1 MDNFSLS
8 DIAAVTRGVD
18 NDGHFGGNGAW
29 WIIILFLFVFMGGG
43 FGFNRHGEFGQFATA
58 ASQQEILFGQQFGQ
72 LNDRLTSIGNGICSL
87 GYDMQGNICNL
98 GKEMALAQNGT
109 NMTIMQT
116 GNSIQAQLA
125 NCCCENR
132 LATANLAAQMDRQT
146 CDITTA
152 IHTEGDASQNCF
164 ITVPSSSF
172 TIFCATYKSAV
183 VDAPI
188 VTIGSENTIQT
199 SVSQIAS
206 HTLPRYF
213 HTGLSML
220 NKFPKFIRTLPSFS
234 MPPDTTILLSGISS
248 AWIPPISDRK
258 NGN

>member
-132 LATANLAAQMDRQT
+132 LATANLSAQMDRQT

-152 IHTEGDASQNCF
+152 IHAEGEATRKLIQENEIQALRGRVASLEMDNRMCGVVRYPNGYTYNAGPSPFCGCHNC
-164 ITVPSSSF
+164 
-172 TIFCATYKSAV
+172 
-183 VDAPI
+183 
-188 VTIGSENTIQT
+188 
-199 SVSQIAS
+199 
-206 HTLPRYF
+206 
-213 HTGLSML
+213 
-220 NKFPKFIRTLPSFS
+220 
-234 MPPDTTILLSGISS
+234 
-248 AWIPPISDRK
+248 
-258 NGN
+258 